1 MLAIFTIN
9 NFKTLTLKHYFYI
22 RIFLNNFF
30 FNLLLNLYIEFRKF
44 KLLEVLIKI
53 ELIIVVFYNNT
64 QNRIT
69 SHFFFK
75 VVRLDS
81 FIDSPL
87 FETIH
92 TMQNQ
97 RNPLEQRRVGGRR
110 LMLFVY
116 QTSFCSES
124 IRNFVRLAERALPFL
139 WGVRPVLR

>member
-1 MLAIFTIN
+1 MF
-9 NFKTLTLKHYFYI
+9 KHYFYI
-22 RIFLNNFF
+22 RTFLNNFS
-30 FNLLLNLYIEFRKF
+30 FNLLYIEFRKF
-44 KLLEVLIKI
+44 KLLEILIKI
-53 ELIIVVFYNNT
+53 ELIIFYNNT

-75 VVRLDS
+75 VARLDS

-124 IRNFVRLAERALPFL
+124 IRNFVRFAERALPFL
-139 WGVRPVLR
+139 WGGEARLPLESFQ